1 MLLRKILDV
10 CQNHT
15 QHVKTLCRQNEEF
28 LNVKEGD
35 IRVTALEGWRWKER
49 YRCLGSLITY
59 ETVAE
64 NQRKPLFV
72 SVAIWVLN
80 VPTGHHTALLLLL
93 LHTWH
98 YSLIR
103 TVASLMDFFQSAVF
117 LDLSF
122 QFVILH
128 LLIYVCAQFR
138 HLFFGRPL
146 SRCAWGLLLNTWRN
160 FLLLSILLT
169 WPIQFSRRFLK
180 NESVSKS
187 QKSYINYLL
196 YRFLLFSFTLIPHH
210 KALVQYNCGHHCY
223 VFLKSP
229 VRLSTGRQVTL
240 GFVSGFLFSAGKCK
254 NNT

>member
-1 MLLRKILDV
+1 MSESHPTCKDTLSSEWRVSECKRGWYTSHCPWRVKVERALSLLRLFDNIWDRCRKS
-10 CQNHT
+10 T
-15 QHVKTLCRQNEEF
+15 QAFVRLC
-28 LNVKEGD
+28 
-35 IRVTALEGWRWKER
+35 
-49 YRCLGSLITY
+49 
-59 ETVAE
+59 
-64 NQRKPLFV
+64 
-72 SVAIWVLN
+72 IWVLN
-80 VPTGHHTALLLLL
+80 VPTGHHTALLLLLLLLL